1 MAFGTKRSVFNNCF
15 TLNIKNNHLQ
25 SKYEVE
31 IGEKKIMMLVYIIGM
46 IIVLITG
53 IVQLSK
59 LNLTNV
65 IINDYKDPN
74 GILYF
79 GYACLVPTSVSLIL
93 FLFRLKFSQ
102 VTYALL
108 FFILVS
114 LFMNAHFF
122 IDYYTLLLDKN
133 FNNYDFIAYSSYF
146 TATISYIIFVDNNF
160 IRIFSANMAIIG
172 MYLVAFTPTIIH
184 YTKIIDLLASYI
196 IRIFLYYFMCRI
208 SKISFYYKEK
218 FELQKNWVYDILN
231 HAKCGI
237 IIYNLNKKKVKFFN
251 EYLKK
256 FNQFNINKTIENV
269 IINNNIQN
277 NILSAKDD
285 NSETSDLQNQT
296 ALQVNESF
304 GNINDNIN
312 GKLFFKY
319 IFIIYLIF
327 TNNFI
332 RQTMSECEL
341 L

>member
-1 MAFGTKRSVFNNCF
+1 
-15 TLNIKNNHLQ
+15 
-25 SKYEVE
+25 
-31 IGEKKIMMLVYIIGM
+31 
-46 IIVLITG
+46 
-53 IVQLSK
+53 
-59 LNLTNV
+59 
-65 IINDYKDPN
+65 
-74 GILYF
+74 
-79 GYACLVPTSVSLIL
+79 
-93 FLFRLKFSQ
+93 
-102 VTYALL
+102 
-108 FFILVS
+108 
-114 LFMNAHFF
+114 
-122 IDYYTLLLDKN
+122 
-133 FNNYDFIAYSSYF
+133 
-146 TATISYIIFVDNNF
+146 
-160 IRIFSANMAIIG
+160 
-172 MYLVAFTPTIIH
+172 
-184 YTKIIDLLASYI
+184 
-196 IRIFLYYFMCRI
+196 MCRI

-218 FELQKNWVYDILN
+218 FEMQKNWVYDILN